1 MINEL
6 YDIAL
11 EYVKKHNLNN
21 YLKEIRFVNEKN
33 TILNKN
39 YIAFYNFED
48 KFIEFNLDRIN
59 KDELYALN
67 SKILMYHELTHVK
80 KNKIRIEENSPEKK
94 LYEYDFNL
102 VENDYTYYMKNHDK
116 FVIEYNARIESYINA
131 MNNSDYDLSDSIYD
145 NINFYYDNES
155 LFKIYK
161 DKNDLLILKNI
172 IKECNYED
180 SKKIL
185 LGLPIEENTKIKI
198 KEYNPAFLHYVSK
211 NI

>member
-59 KDELYALN
+59 KDELYVLN
-67 SKILMYHELTHVK
+67 SKVSMYHELTHVK
-80 KNKIRIEENSPEKK
+80 QNKIRIEENSPEKK

-102 VENDYTYYMKNHDK
+102 IENDYTYYMNNHDK

-155 LFKIYK
+155 LFNIYK

-198 KEYNPAFLHYVSK
+198 KEYDPITLHYVSK